1 MNKKTKKRTYESPV
15 SSEMVVIL
23 EQTIAVSGDVTV
35 PNGDVTAEDYENG
48 EEITGTGTGGNY
60 EIKW

>member
-1 MNKKTKKRTYESPV
+1 MNKKTKKRIYESPV

-23 EQTIAVSGDVTV
+23 EQTIAMSGDVTV
-35 PNGDVTAEDYENG
+35 PDGKVTVDDYED
-48 EEITGTGTGGNY
+48 GGNIGGDI

>member
-23 EQTIAVSGDVTV
+23 EQTIAVSVTV
-35 PNGDVTAEDYENG
+35 SGNVTVDDYEDG
-48 EEITGTGTGGNY
+48 GEITGPSTGGDY